1 MTPQDKHRHNL
12 ERLRLAVSDCMRS
25 ASKMTGHDGF
35 DEGDASYEQSWLE
48 AIGRLVTDAVERFK

>member
-12 ERLRLAVSDCMRS
+12 ERLRQACNDCLRS
-25 ASKMTGHDGF
+25 AEQMVGHDGF

-48 AIGRLVTDAVERFK
+48 AIGRLITNAVDRFK